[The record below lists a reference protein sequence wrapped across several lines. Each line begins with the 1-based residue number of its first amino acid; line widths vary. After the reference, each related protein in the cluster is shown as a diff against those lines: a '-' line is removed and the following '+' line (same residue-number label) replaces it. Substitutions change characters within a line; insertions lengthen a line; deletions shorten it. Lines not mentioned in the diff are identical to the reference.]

1 MGRDDMDIYHR
12 LLDENMALVQ
22 TPLIASNSYF
32 PQHFKTALYPYN
44 ITSNHGS
51 HVNLKY
57 GIYTATALDTD
68 TSLTNV
74 VEKKSR

>member
-12 LLDENMALVQ
+12 LLDENMVH

-51 HVNLKY
+51 HANMNNGL
-57 GIYTATALDTD
+57 YTATALDID
-68 TSLTNV
+68 SSFNN
-74 VEKKSR
+74 VEKQSR